1 MGLLQGI
8 HHSQH
13 SSLASVLLY
22 VLHRTPL
29 YSPVTILLGLRYPE
43 TCSVR
48 TAWRG
53 GTLVWR
59 RTEAQPPGEEW
70 RPLVV
75 YLANS
80 GGKGG
85 RSMRDRAG
93 RRDPSVVRA
102 RAGSA
107 RRPLDA
113 VQMYHQDP
121 AIGMMYDSTHDM
133 PCMRHLIEILQTV
146 TESLRPLYARPEL
159 SVQ

>member
-13 SSLASVLLY
+13 SSLAAAQLY
-22 VLHRTPL
+22 VLLTTP
-29 YSPVTILLGLRYPE
+29 RYPEVMTLSDLKQPE

-48 TAWRG
+48 TVLQLGEAAFAVAQNRG
-53 GTLVWR
+53 QPR
-59 RTEAQPPGEEW
+59 REW
-70 RPLVV
+70 QPLVV

-107 RRPLDA
+107 RRPLGA
-113 VQMYHQDP
+113 VQMYHQDT
-121 AIGMMYDSTHDM
+121 AIGMM
-133 PCMRHLIEILQTV
+133 
-146 TESLRPLYARPEL
+146 
-159 SVQ
+159 